1 MKGGTSPAI
10 TTLKRL
16 LFSYVSSENDLLT
29 FEFYRLLHNA
39 GKVVF
44 RMYCAQADTALE
56 SVLNASTEAE

>member
-1 MKGGTSPAI
+1 MKGDASPAI

-16 LFSYVSSENDLLT
+16 LFPYVSSDNDLLT
-29 FEFYRLLHNA
+29 FEFYRLLHNV

-44 RMYCAQADTALE
+44 RTYCAQAEKALE